1 MCPQVGD
8 KGSLLD
14 GRFLGY
20 NTKAQFWIIVG
31 NMFGE
36 CHKSC
41 MSKTSFVDFE
51 KKKQAQFE
59 ATTED

>member
-1 MCPQVGD
+1 MPMCPQVGD

-41 MSKTSFVDFE
+41 MSKTSFVDFV
-51 KKKQAQFE
+51 KKE
-59 ATTED
+59 